1 MIISKVI
8 TNSKIIAVHFSR
20 QKELDAHPKAIY
32 QIEFIGHLKIQ
43 VMKMLLMN
51 PFLS

>member
-32 QIEFIGHLKIQ
+32 QIEFIGHLKTQVIQ
-43 VMKMLLMN
+43 MLPMN
-51 PFLS
+51 PCLS

>member
-51 PFLS
+51 PRLS

>member
-8 TNSKIIAVHFSR
+8 TNSKIIAVNFSR

-43 VMKMLLMN
+43 VMKMLN
-51 PFLS
+51 PCLS

>member
-1 MIISKVI
+1 MIIPKVI
-8 TNSKIIAVHFSR
+8 TNSKIIAVNFSR

-51 PFLS
+51 PCLS